1 MTTPTNPQTTD
12 HSNSSDGV
20 DDLRDELAQ
29 FIRTSTL
36 APGTAKVY
44 RQGWR
49 RWESFCRDL
58 PGSPDPLDAPREAYQ
73 ALLTAGYSPSLL
85 RHILAGIRYGNAE
98 AGRTPVIDDPS
109 FHERWEE
116 GRRGGNRLWIRSHGP
131 EGQNKATPL
140 DPEDVPV
147 LLASGV
153 ERSLVDEAYVLGSLL
168 MLDASLSLK
177 DVATL
182 QHAAARERNGALAI
196 ALDGPHRDSIPIAP
210 CRTENHV
217 NHGGTACI
225 PCSVRKLQGPGS
237 TFDGT
242 TLLLGSISK
251 DPAILEKA
259 LRKRLRRSAKHFTS
273 GHLTWCDA
281 TNALRIDTTDPSQV
295 SGIRIAL
302 SAGLTR
308 PYGQAAARAKARFA
322 LAWANALRMISDVDE
337 IERHTVVRHPA
348 EGFSLRLGP
357 TKGDRLDAREMRAWA
372 PWEEDDRGAAR
383 YLDDYLTVRDATVGT
398 HGHLFTRS
406 TVGSGAYLSDP
417 ERESSEADAERDLAI
432 LIHLAGLT
440 HKGYTTYSVRR
451 GNATARHMRGQPLER
466 IQRALRHLRPETS
479 VGYIDSDRA
488 GFGASEALMRQV
500 AQ

>member
-1 MTTPTNPQTTD
+1 MTTPPDPQSPD
-12 HSNSSDGV
+12 LSISSVGV
-20 DDLRDELAQ
+20 DDLRVELTQ
-29 FIRTSTL
+29 FIRTQSL
-36 APGTAKVY
+36 ALRTVKVY
-44 RQGWR
+44 RQGWK

-98 AGRTPVIDDPS
+98 ASRTPVIDDPS
-109 FHERWEE
+109 FRERWDE
-116 GRRGGNRLWIRSHGP
+116 GRRGSNRLWIRSHGP
-131 EGQNKATPL
+131 EGHNKATPL
-140 DPEDVPV
+140 DPADVSV
-147 LLASGV
+147 LLASRV
-153 ERSLVDEAYVLGSLL
+153 ERDLVDEAYVLGSLL

-182 QHAAARERNGALAI
+182 QHAAVRERNGALTI
-196 ALDGPHRDSIPIAP
+196 ALNGPHRGLLPIAP

-225 PCSVRKLQGPGS
+225 PCSVRKLQEPGS
-237 TFDGT
+237 TCDGT
-242 TLLLGSISK
+242 TLLLGPISN

-273 GHLTWCDA
+273 GHVTWCD
-281 TNALRIDTTDPSQV
+281 TTKALRVTTTDPTQR

-337 IERHTVVRHPA
+337 IERHTVIHHPT

-357 TKGDRLDAREMRAWA
+357 TKGDRLDAREMKAWA
-372 PWEEDDRGAAR
+372 PWEQDDQGVAR
-383 YLDDYLTVRDATVGT
+383 YLNDYLTVRDATVGPN
-398 HGHLFTRS
+398 GYLFTGS
-406 TVGSGAYLSDP
+406 AVGSGRFLADA
-417 ERESSEADAERDLAI
+417 ECESSEADAERDLAI
-432 LIHLAGLT
+432 LTNLARLT

-451 GNATARHMRGQPLER
+451 GNATARHMWGQPLER

-479 VGYIDSDRA
+479 VGYIDSERA

-500 AQ
+500 AR